1 MGVYGASVQNQQP
14 GGNGP
19 HNDEELDAFDG
30 GTGGSM
36 EDAAGAPINRDGTL
50 QVQQQPNKNART

>member
-19 HNDEELDAFDG
+19 QSDEELDAFDG
-30 GTGGSM
+30 GTGGSA
-36 EDAAGAPINRDGTL
+36 EDAAGAPINNADGS
-50 QVQQQPNKNART
+50 QQ